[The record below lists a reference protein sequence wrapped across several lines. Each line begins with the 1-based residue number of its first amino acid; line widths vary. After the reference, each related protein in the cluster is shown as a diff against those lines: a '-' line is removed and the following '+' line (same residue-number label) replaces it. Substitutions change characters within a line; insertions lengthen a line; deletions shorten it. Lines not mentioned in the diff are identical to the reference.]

1 MNNLLLKENVDV
13 KLTPYRIL
21 ATSPLAGAVQFIPS
35 ISAASQKYKCSILAY
50 LRTHN
55 PDSSGP
61 LGVRKEAMDT
71 HIRSCAGYCVITY
84 ILGVGIAI
92 WRICC

>member
-1 MNNLLLKENVDV
+1 MNNLLLKENLDV

-21 ATSPLAGAVQFIPS
+21 AT
-35 ISAASQKYKCSILAY
+35 SQKYKCSILAY

-55 PDSSGP
+55 P
-61 LGVRKEAMDT
+61 AMDT

-92 WRICC
+92 

>member
-1 MNNLLLKENVDV
+1 MNNLLLKENLDV

-21 ATSPLAGAVQFIPS
+21 AT
-35 ISAASQKYKCSILAY
+35 SQKYKCSILAY